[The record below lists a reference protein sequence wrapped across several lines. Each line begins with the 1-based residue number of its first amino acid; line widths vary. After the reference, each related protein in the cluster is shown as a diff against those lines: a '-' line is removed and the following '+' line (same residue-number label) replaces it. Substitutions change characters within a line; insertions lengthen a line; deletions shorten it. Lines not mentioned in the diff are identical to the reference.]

1 MTSSA
6 RKPDLFIIGA
16 PKSGTTSLYDYLAGH
31 PEVYMCPVK
40 EPLYFCPDVRSGRG
54 TRLEYPHDEAA
65 YLALFDDVRGE
76 KRLGEATTR
85 YLVSHQAAALVNQF
99 QRDAYAIA
107 MLRNPV
113 DMLYAL
119 HNERVSQRHERIT
132 SFEDALAA
140 DEDRS
145 HGRRLPPGTNVLG
158 GVYRESARYA
168 EGLERWF
175 SALGR
180 ERVHVIVFDDFARDT
195 ATEFRRVLEFLG
207 VDPDYQPETFEAHN
221 SSHRQRLWVRRIVDS
236 GPGNW
241 LTHDVLGRV
250 LGTNGRARLALRF
263 RQSRLN
269 RRPAPRSPLAPLL
282 RERLATELRPE
293 VERLS
298 AVLGRDLVGPWLERT
313 ST

>member
-1 MTSSA
+1 M
-6 RKPDLFIIGA
+6 RKPDLFIVGA

-31 PEVYMCPVK
+31 PDVYMCPVK
-40 EPLYFCPDVRSGRG
+40 EPLYFCPDVRSGVG

-65 YLALFDDVRGE
+65 YLALFDDAGTE

-85 YLVSHQAAALVNQF
+85 YLVSHQAASLVHEF

-119 HNERVSQRHERIT
+119 HNERVSQGHEPIAD
-132 SFEDALAA
+132 FEEALAA
-140 DEDRS
+140 DDDRA
-145 HGRRLPPGTNVLG
+145 HGRRLPPSANVLG

-168 EGLERWF
+168 EGLDRWF
-175 SALGR
+175 NALGR
-180 ERVHVIVFDDFARDT
+180 ERVHVIVFEDFARDT
-195 ATEFRRVLEFLG
+195 QTEFRRVLEFLG
-207 VDPDYQPETFEAHN
+207 IDPDYRPETFEARN

-236 GPGNW
+236 RPGNW
-241 LTHDVLGRV
+241 ITHDLLGRI
-250 LGTNGRARLALRF
+250 LGTNARSRLALRF

-282 RERLATELRPE
+282 RERLARELRPE
-293 VERLS
+293 VEQLS
-298 AVLGRDLVGPWLERT
+298 SLLGRDLVGLWLEPE
-313 ST
+313 S